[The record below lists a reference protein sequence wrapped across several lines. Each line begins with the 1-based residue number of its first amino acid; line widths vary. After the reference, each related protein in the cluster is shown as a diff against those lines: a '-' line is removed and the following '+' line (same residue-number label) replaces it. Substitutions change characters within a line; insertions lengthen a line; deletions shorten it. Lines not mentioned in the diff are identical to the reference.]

1 MKQKIILRILT
12 IVLLVLIIF
21 LLYMMYNF
29 KTNAEEAEIGDV
41 ALSGNLQEEQNIE
54 NEEELIEEDENELVT
69 QEYIASDGNT
79 YEVIAVLNIP
89 SLGIE
94 YPVLS
99 TTSTELLKVSIN
111 KYWGPN
117 PNCVGNLCILG
128 HNYNDSRFFGK
139 LNKIQNGDI
148 IQLTD
153 MKGRTLNYSV
163 YDTYIVNPD
172 NTDCTSQITNGR
184 TEITLITCTST
195 GKQRFVVKAVAERDR
210 LNAYQYMKNNNT
222 TFIRIH

>member
-117 PNCVGNLCILG
+117 PNCVGNFCILG